1 MFLSGQKKCQPH
13 RTDKK
18 QKKNKFV
25 NKFTAKRNEQRPN
38 KFSKKA
44 QESREKQAENKKAE
58 KEKKQAEKQAEI
70 ESKVHKSA
78 GGLCSFLILTD
89 KFNRFSANGEKR
101 SRSDNE
107 SENEEGSTSF
117 TRANRAVFERSGE

>member
-1 MFLSGQKKCQPH
+1 MGAKKINKKSATVIRVDTLILCFWADKKSGQP
-13 RTDKK
+13 RPTDKK

-44 QESREKQAENKKAE
+44 QEGREKQAEDKKAQ

-70 ESKVHKSA
+70 ESKV
-78 GGLCSFLILTD
+78 D
-89 KFNRFSANGEKR
+89 FS
-101 SRSDNE
+101 
-107 SENEEGSTSF
+107 
-117 TRANRAVFERSGE
+117 NRASDESQNQDKKLIHL